1 MRKEIPKEE
10 TFNKYGRAARRIEI
24 AAFNEYGAI
33 EEINES
39 EMEKGHKL
47 LRGRFVYTIKEKE
60 LKVGEPKTGAH
71 VSDTRRLDARLRVR
85 GFEEEQ
91 VESVS
96 APTINNNTARAAS
109 SIVPLKKWEFWV
121 IDISRA
127 YLQSKDST
135 WACR

>member
-1 MRKEIPKEE
+1 MK
-10 TFNKYGRAARRIEI
+10 
-24 AAFNEYGAI
+24 
-33 EEINES
+33 
-39 EMEKGHKL
+39 
-47 LRGRFVYTIKEKE
+47 
-60 LKVGEPKTGAH
+60 KTGAH

-127 YLQSKDST
+127 YLQSKDSGQPGGLRT
-135 WACR
+135 PPGSNAPGRW